1 MTKDLFL
8 GFGSNMGERLNL
20 IIKAFT
26 MLIEREITLQSV
38 SSLYLTEPL
47 GNIEQNEFLNCVG
60 KFEFKGDPH
69 FLLEEI
75 KAIERSIGRVERF
88 RWGPR
93 EIDIDILLF
102 GEMILTTE
110 KLSIPHKD
118 IIRRKFVL
126 VPLLEIDEELR
137 DPRDN
142 SLFSDHLESLGKE
155 GWPELFLEARLF
167 EKLIELEVKR

>member
-1 MTKDLFL
+1 
-8 GFGSNMGERLNL
+8 
-20 IIKAFT
+20 
-26 MLIEREITLQSV
+26 
-38 SSLYLTEPL
+38 
-47 GNIEQNEFLNCVG
+47 
-60 KFEFKGDPH
+60 
-69 FLLEEI
+69 
-75 KAIERSIGRVERF
+75 
-88 RWGPR
+88 
-93 EIDIDILLF
+93 
-102 GEMILTTE
+102 MILTTE

>member
-8 GFGSNMGERLNL
+8 GFGSNMGERMNL
-20 IIKAFT
+20 IIKAFS
-26 MLIEREITLQSV
+26 MLIERGLTLQTV
-38 SSLYLTEPL
+38 SSLYLTEPY
-47 GNIEQNEFLNCVG
+47 GSIEQNEFLNCVG

-75 KAIERSIGRVERF
+75 KAIEKSIGRVERL

-102 GEMILTTE
+102 GEMILTTD

-126 VPLLEIDEELR
+126 VPLLEIDKELR
-137 DPRDN
+137 DPRDGL
-142 SLFSDHLESLGKE
+142 LFSDHLERLDKE
-155 GWPELFLEARLF
+155 GWPELFLGAGSFGR
-167 EKLIELEVKR
+167 LIELEVKR